1 MTGIFALLSEHQWQL
16 INKFSGLYVL
26 DGADGS
32 LSSEDDRKISKEYL
46 ENLASSENI
55 VDKRL
60 VEMFEKRYSKFM

>member
-1 MTGIFALLSEHQWQL
+1 MTGMFALFSEHQRRF
-16 INKFSGLYVL
+16 IKKFSGLYVL
-26 DGADGS
+26 DGADSS
-32 LSSEDDRKISKEYL
+32 LNSDDDRKISKEYL